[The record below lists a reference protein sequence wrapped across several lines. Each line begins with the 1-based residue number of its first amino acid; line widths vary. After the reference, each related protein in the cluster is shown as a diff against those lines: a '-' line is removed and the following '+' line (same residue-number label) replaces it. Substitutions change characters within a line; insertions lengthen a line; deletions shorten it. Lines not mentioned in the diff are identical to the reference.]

1 MQVRS
6 ISAANNVNKVA
17 TKIYSVAEAMAA
29 LKLNSKLKVTLRDTP
44 ANITNNLNALKNIQA
59 QITQITLPNA
69 NDKLNL
75 NGAQLKDFEKLRS
88 HTYKTTYGI
97 DGWFETTDEVTESE
111 TLNSSDIL
119 RMYLYALEYVF

>member
-6 ISAANNVNKVA
+6 VKTASNVYKPPA
-17 TKIYSVAEAMAA
+17 KLYSVAEALAA

-69 NDKLNL
+69 NDRLNL
-75 NGAQLKDFEKLRS
+75 NGAQLKDFEKLLNKVPDN
-88 HTYKTTYGI
+88 TLVL
-97 DGWFETTDEVTESE
+97 TDKFSA
-111 TLNSSDIL
+111 LNPNISIMRENNAKINKKL
-119 RMYLYALEYVF
+119 VRLLTKK